1 LRRLFVHAYQ
11 SYLFNRILSR
21 RLAAGLPL
29 ERAVEGDMVCFTRGQ
44 MADTGRLQAVT
55 QENLAAVN
63 RLAERGRAFVT
74 LPLIG
79 YETTLAQGLQ
89 GEIERELLGEQGVEQ
104 ESFRAIGD
112 LGSRGARRTALL
124 RISPQ
129 IKIEEKSAELEFFL
143 PKGSYATVLLR
154 EYTKSVTVI
163 TE

>member
-1 LRRLFVHAYQ
+1 
-11 SYLFNRILSR
+11 
-21 RLAAGLPL
+21 
-29 ERAVEGDMVCFTRGQ
+29 
-44 MADTGRLQAVT
+44 
-55 QENLAAVN
+55 
-63 RLAERGRAFVT
+63 
-74 LPLIG
+74 
-79 YETTLAQGLQ
+79 
-89 GEIERELLGEQGVEQ
+89 VEQ
-104 ESFRAIGD
+104 EGFRAIGD